1 MADIFTVIADPTRRD
16 ILQVLLDGFE
26 PGLEGPQQG
35 TSVSEIVAQL
45 GLSQPTVSKHLKVLR
60 EAGLVTV
67 REEGQH
73 RFYSLDYTPLE
84 SVEDWLI
91 PFLSADFD
99 PSRVDPDDSDESAAF
114 AAWSGVR
121 VGERV
126 GRVVAERSFRAREV
140 LLGARSSVAQRIGR
154 LGRR

>member
-99 PSRVDPDDSDESAAF
+99 PAEQARQMVASLPDQARHVADAIGHSLADTTHRVTSAVQA
-114 AAWSGVR
+114 
-121 VGERV
+121 VGKKLRP
-126 GRVVAERSFRAREV
+126 
-140 LLGARSSVAQRIGR
+140 
-154 LGRR
+154 

>member
-26 PGLEGPQQG
+26 PGAEGGQPG
-35 TSVSEIVAQL
+35 TSVSEIVSQL

-60 EAGLVTV
+60 EAGLVSV

-99 PSRVDPDDSDESAAF
+99 AAEQARQMVASLPDQARHVADAIGHSLADTTHRVTSAVQA
-114 AAWSGVR
+114 
-121 VGERV
+121 VGKKLRP
-126 GRVVAERSFRAREV
+126 
-140 LLGARSSVAQRIGR
+140 
-154 LGRR
+154 

>member
-1 MADIFTVIADPTRRD
+1 MADIFDVVADATRRD
-16 ILQVLLDGFE
+16 LLSLL
-26 PGLEGPQQG
+26 LERYVAPESPRGEF
-35 TSVSEIVAQL
+35 SVGELVEKL
-45 GLSQPTVSKHLKVLR
+45 GISQPTVSKHLKVLR
-60 EAGLVTV
+60 DHGLVMV

-73 RFYSLDYTPLE
+73 RYYSLQSSPLE
-84 SVEDWLI
+84 DIEDWLI

>member
-1 MADIFTVIADPTRRD
+1 
-16 ILQVLLDGFE
+16 
-26 PGLEGPQQG
+26 
-35 TSVSEIVAQL
+35 
-45 GLSQPTVSKHLKVLR
+45 
-60 EAGLVTV
+60 V

-73 RFYSLDYTPLE
+73 RYYSLQSSPLE
-84 SVEDWLI
+84 DIEDWLI

>member
-26 PGLEGPQQG
+26 PGFEGVQPG

-60 EAGLVTV
+60 EAGLVSV

-99 PSRVDPDDSDESAAF
+99 PAEQARQMVASLPDQARHVADAIGHSLADTTHRVTTAVQA
-114 AAWSGVR
+114 
-121 VGERV
+121 VGKKLRP
-126 GRVVAERSFRAREV
+126 
-140 LLGARSSVAQRIGR
+140 
-154 LGRR
+154 

>member
-1 MADIFTVIADPTRRD
+1 MADIFDVVADATRRD
-16 ILQVLLDGFE
+16 LLSLLLDRYVSTDSDSGEF
-26 PGLEGPQQG
+26 
-35 TSVSEIVAQL
+35 SVGELVVKL
-45 GLSQPTVSKHLKVLR
+45 GISQPTVSKHLKVLR
-60 EAGLVTV
+60 DHGLVAV

-73 RFYSLDYTPLE
+73 RYYSLESSPLE
-84 SVEDWLI
+84 ELEDWLI

-99 PSRVDPDDSDESAAF
+99 PSRIDPDDAGASPAF
-114 AAWSGVR
+114 EAWSGAR

-140 LLGARSSVAQRIGR
+140 LQGARSTVIQRIGR

>member
-26 PGLEGPQQG
+26 PGFEGVQPG
-35 TSVSEIVAQL
+35 TSVSEIVAHL

-60 EAGLVTV
+60 EAGLVSV

-99 PSRVDPDDSDESAAF
+99 PAEQARQMVASLPDQARHVADAIGHSLADTTHRVTSAVQA
-114 AAWSGVR
+114 
-121 VGERV
+121 VGKKLRP
-126 GRVVAERSFRAREV
+126 
-140 LLGARSSVAQRIGR
+140 
-154 LGRR
+154 

>member
-16 ILQVLLDGFE
+16 ILQVLLDGYVPDTE
-26 PGLEGPQQG
+26 DVQPG
-35 TSVSEIVAQL
+35 TSVSEIVAHL

-60 EAGLVTV
+60 EAGLVSV

-73 RFYSLDYTPLE
+73 RYYSLDYTPLE

-99 PSRVDPDDSDESAAF
+99 PAEQARQMVASLPDQAKQ
-114 AAWSGVR
+114 
-121 VGERV
+121 
-126 GRVVAERSFRAREV
+126 VAESIGHA
-140 LLGARSSVAQRIGR
+140 VADTTHRVTTAVQAVGKKLRP
-154 LGRR
+154 

>member
-26 PGLEGPQQG
+26 PGVEGAQQG
-35 TSVSEIVAQL
+35 TSVSEIVAHL

-60 EAGLVTV
+60 EAGLVSV

-99 PSRVDPDDSDESAAF
+99 PAEQARQMVASLPDQARHVADAIGHSLADTTHRVTSAVQA
-114 AAWSGVR
+114 
-121 VGERV
+121 VGKKLRP
-126 GRVVAERSFRAREV
+126 
-140 LLGARSSVAQRIGR
+140 
-154 LGRR
+154 